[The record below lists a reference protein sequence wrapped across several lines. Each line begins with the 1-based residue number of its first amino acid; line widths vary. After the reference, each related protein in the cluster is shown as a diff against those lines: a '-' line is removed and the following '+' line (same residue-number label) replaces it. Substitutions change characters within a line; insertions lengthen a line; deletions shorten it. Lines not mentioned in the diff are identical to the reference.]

1 MGMSSSSATAL
12 WKELVATHCQ
22 PRWTPVV
29 DFTRDRGPV
38 FLCSGVCN
46 VLAPPRGLGRARWQ
60 THTQELGLFTV
71 LLPPSLP
78 AFPVLRDLAFF
89 QSCCAYTMQKAK
101 LVFRFCSLPPKAAYP
116 AALERNPFCTS
127 WQRVRLPG
135 TSGRLE
141 DPLIPAVVA
150 GLQGE
155 DAGLSQTSDRHFG
168 IPCWIRAWSSWEVLS
183 WPSVSIFLL
192 HLNIE
197 IEVAV
202 IRLHLALFWG
212 TPRAHYTF

>member
-1 MGMSSSSATAL
+1 MINFPVNIFKEHFYINGHVFQFSYCLVKGAGSHALPALMNTGCGLHQRQRSCVSLLWGLQCTCSTQRAGKIEMANPESWGYSQTSS
-12 WKELVATHCQ
+12 
-22 PRWTPVV
+22 
-29 DFTRDRGPV
+29 
-38 FLCSGVCN
+38 
-46 VLAPPRGLGRARWQ
+46 
-60 THTQELGLFTV
+60 
-71 LLPPSLP
+71 LPPSLP
-78 AFPVLRDLAFF
+78 AFPALHDLAFF

-127 WQRVRLPG
+127 WQRVWLPG

-168 IPCWIRAWSSWEVLS
+168 IPCWIRASGLGVAEKSC
-183 WPSVSIFLL
+183 PDLL
-192 HLNIE
+192 
-197 IEVAV
+197 
-202 IRLHLALFWG
+202 
-212 TPRAHYTF
+212 